1 LYLLAS
7 FRNTRAGEFDLAY
20 ASIREAPATTG
31 GAALLKIAMRRVA
44 DGEVDRLRSWMSE
57 LMQRRD
63 EVIATFENE
72 GVRHELAYLLP
83 VTDGWILVYAMEME
97 DPERASAAFRASSL
111 PIDHEHKQVMAKVLG
126 APVDAELLYDV
137 AL

>member
-1 LYLLAS
+1 M
-7 FRNTRAGEFDLAY
+7 
-20 ASIREAPATTG
+20 
-31 GAALLKIAMRRVA
+31 LKVAMRRVA

-63 EVIATFENE
+63 EVVATFENE

-126 APVDAELLYDV
+126 APVVIRVDLVPALHPRLQLITEEGQEV
-137 AL
+137 ARAPIVAWSG

>member
-1 LYLLAS
+1 V
-7 FRNTRAGEFDLAY
+7 
-20 ASIREAPATTG
+20 
-31 GAALLKIAMRRVA
+31 LKVAMRRVA
-44 DGEVDRLRSWMSE
+44 DGEVDRLRSWMDE
-57 LMQRRD
+57 LMRRRN
-63 EVIATFENE
+63 EVLATFENE

-83 VTDGWILVYAMEME
+83 VADGWILVYAMEME

-111 PIDHEHKQVMAKVLG
+111 PIDDEHKQVMAQVLG